1 MCINQYRECFAKIK
15 KIKMDKKTINA
26 AFVGFG
32 EVNSP
37 RQLIE
42 DKCLEAL
49 KEILSMGFNVTTT
62 AVVTDDPAG
71 KNSRRA
77 IEDLGKG
84 GFDLLIVCIAGW
96 IPSHAVISVTN
107 AFKEKPMILWGLAG
121 DIENG
126 RTVTAAPQAGTTAL
140 RKVFEDMG
148 YKFKYVYNII
158 GKPSPLDKI
167 KSFALAASAAKSMEK
182 TKVGMMGFRDMKL
195 YNTLYEGLS
204 LKSKIG
210 TEVEFFETLEMLRI
224 SEDIDTTAIQQV
236 LGTIKKEWDFEKPAD
251 ENFLKK
257 GISYYLA
264 IKEIA
269 KTNQFDA
276 ISLKDVDGMKK
287 LLNFPPAMI
296 FMLLSDKLNLC
307 TIPENDAMGAVTQLV
322 VKHLTGQCAAY
333 LEFYEFFEDSVL
345 LGVPDFVPAEVVDGR
360 VKVTP
365 AAFGNISGG
374 LLNISTMKTGRLTMA
389 RLSNTGDRYT
399 MHICTGEGKLK
410 SWEEAGWDFPAP
422 QLPSL
427 EIFTDAP
434 MEDFVQKIS
443 GQHYII
449 AYGDHS
455 QTLRDFCY
463 LKDIKVV

>member
-1 MCINQYRECFAKIK
+1 MKANQSKV
-15 KIKMDKKTINA
+15 NV

-32 EVNSP
+32 EINSP
-37 RQLIE
+37 QQLIK
-42 DKCLEAL
+42 DKCSIALE
-49 KEILSMGFNVTTT
+49 EIKTLGFSIVTTNH
-62 AVVTDDPAG
+62 VTDDPAG
-71 KNSRRA
+71 VDVKRA
-77 IEDLGKG
+77 IADLGQSD
-84 GFDLLIVCIAGW
+84 FDLLIVCLAGW

-107 AFKEKPMILWGLAG
+107 AFKDKPMILWGLAG

-126 RTVTAAPQAGTTAL
+126 RVVTAAPQAGTTAL
-140 RKVFEDMG
+140 RKVFQDLG
-148 YKFKYVYNII
+148 YKFIYVYNII
-158 GKPSPLDKI
+158 GKPSPLDRI
-167 KSFALAASAAKSMEK
+167 KNYALAALAVKSVEN

-224 SEDIDTTAIQQV
+224 SETVSETEVEKV
-236 LGTIKKEWDFEKPAD
+236 LQKIKQEWNFEKPAD
-251 ENFLKK
+251 DNFLKK

-264 IKEIA
+264 VKSIA
-269 KTNQFDA
+269 EENGFDA

-287 LLNFPPAMI
+287 LLSFPPAMI
-296 FMLLSDKLNLC
+296 FMLLADELNLC
-307 TIPENDAMGAVTQLV
+307 TIPENDAMGAVTQLI

-333 LEFYEFFEDSVL
+333 LEFYEFFEKSVL
-345 LGVPDFVPAEVVDGR
+345 LGVPDFVPAEVVDGK

-374 LLNISTMKTGRLTMA
+374 LLNISTLKTGRLTMA
-389 RLSNTGDRYT
+389 RLSNTGSSYT
-399 MHICTGEGKLK
+399 MHICTGEGRLK
-410 SWEEAGWDFPAP
+410 SWEEAGWDYPAP

-427 EIFTDAP
+427 DIFLDVPVDEFA
-434 MEDFVQKIS
+434 QKIS

-449 AYGDHS
+449 AYGDHA

-463 LKDIKVV
+463 LKDINVV